1 MKPIKRVEEEA
12 GMGTGII
19 GDGSA
24 EGGVLGDGDNT
35 IPSKVGKVQK
45 RKTVDDETDED

>member
-35 IPSKVGKVQK
+35 IPSRVGKTQK
-45 RKTVDDETDED
+45 RKELEDEDDKK